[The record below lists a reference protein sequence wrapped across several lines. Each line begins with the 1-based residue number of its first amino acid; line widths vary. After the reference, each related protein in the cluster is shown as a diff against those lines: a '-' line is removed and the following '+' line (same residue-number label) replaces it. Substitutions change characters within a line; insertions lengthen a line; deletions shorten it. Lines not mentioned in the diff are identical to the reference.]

1 MKNEIH
7 FLLFVYYNKIFF
19 KCNPCKYLAN
29 NLYGSIVLIQKISLF
44 KKYFYLKKSC
54 IALSWN

>member
-29 NLYGSIVLIQKISLF
+29 NLYGSIVLIQKIT
-44 KKYFYLKKSC
+44 YGG
-54 IALSWN
+54 